1 MAPVFDLQA
10 AHCGIAR
17 GMECLYAEATRS
29 DWIDIRVDLGDGQIV
44 PLCSDL
50 VQDRAIILQGPL
62 PRCPEIY
69 QHPFVSL
76 CYRIKICICSLYQIT
91 SHIVTIPWA

>member
-1 MAPVFDLQA
+1 
-10 AHCGIAR
+10 
-17 GMECLYAEATRS
+17 MECLVRRDPG
-29 DWIDIRVDLGDGQIV
+29 DWIDIRVDLGDGQEGV
-44 PLCSDL
+44 PLCDDL
-50 VQDRAIILQGPL
+50 VQDRSNRLTGPT

-69 QHPFVSL
+69 YWHPFVSL